1 MYITQQWTD
10 FLKYQCFS
18 YNILHFYYSRSSEV
32 MKFDYI
38 CVFYYFLMLS
48 FFKTFN
54 LMSTD
59 FALIALSLNSA
70 GSVFRL
76 TFM

>member
-1 MYITQQWTD
+1 
-10 FLKYQCFS
+10 
-18 YNILHFYYSRSSEV
+18 
-32 MKFDYI
+32 MKIDYI

-76 TFM
+76 TFMWHLFDSGSVADIFSLTHVALSLSKK